1 MSGPKLHVVLFVE
14 DGVTG
19 ILGAPSFDEGV
30 AKQDAAS
37 SNHAFAGRNGR
48 NRVYRHVPYIPA
60 KVDAATVERCVEA
73 LERLDR
79 ELPRVLSFDDM
90 VPAVLRAAGLEVE
103 S

>member
-60 KVDAATVERCVEA
+60 KVDAATVEAACAAYHDPAAPDHRGGIVAA
-73 LERLDR
+73 L
-79 ELPRVLSFDDM
+79 RVL
-90 VPAVLRAAGLEVE
+90 GLEVE
-103 S
+103 GE